1 MGKFEN
7 KAVWWHRLSILWWR
21 RLMSMRLSQIH
32 EKVGKAGVSPAIMVR
47 EAHPTFTRNL
57 EL

>member
-47 EAHPTFTRNL
+47 EAHPTFT
-57 EL
+57 